1 MVAINQRRHH
11 MNVIL
16 PLPAAL
22 AVAAALA
29 FVALYLQEDQPWS
42 AISRK
47 IDQLRAPIIPAPAP
61 APAAAPRVIRREIPP
76 VVPGRHRLEN
86 AFDFPAAPYRPFV
99 GVLNPPT
106 ARPYIPTIEIQRE
119 ENPTVEL
126 TPATA

>member
-1 MVAINQRRHH
+1 
-11 MNVIL
+11 MNVII

-22 AVAAALA
+22 AVVTALA
-29 FVALYLQEDQPWS
+29 FVALYLREDQPW
-42 AISRK
+42 ATISRT

-86 AFDFPAAPYRPFV
+86 AYNFTVAPYRPFV
-99 GVLNPPT
+99 GARNPVT
-106 ARPYIPTIEIQRE
+106 ARPYIPTIEIERE

-126 TPATA
+126 TPVAA